1 MQAHIEQVAGFPP
14 EPVFRLSVDQ
24 YHSMVR
30 SGILDEDSR
39 VELLEGWLVPGT
51 SNNPPHVVSTRCIRD
66 SLESLLPQEWHVRCE
81 EPITLADSE
90 PEPDLA
96 VVRHGVRDYATRH
109 PAAADI
115 ALVVEVADTTLER
128 DRTTKKRV
136 YARAAIPYYWLADVN
151 ARRVFVWSAP
161 QPEAAEPD
169 YGDLR
174 IYPADEE
181 IAVVLDGCEIG
192 RIRTGTL
199 F

>member
-1 MQAHIEQVAGFPP
+1 M
-14 EPVFRLSVDQ
+14 
-24 YHSMVR
+24 
-30 SGILDEDSR
+30 
-39 VELLEGWLVPGT
+39 
-51 SNNPPHVVSTRCIRD
+51 STRCIRD
-66 SLESLLPQEWHVRCE
+66 SLESLLPH
-81 EPITLADSE
+81 
-90 PEPDLA
+90 
-96 VVRHGVRDYATRH
+96 
-109 PAAADI
+109 
-115 ALVVEVADTTLER
+115 VVEVADTNLER
-128 DRTTKKRV
+128 DRTTKKRI